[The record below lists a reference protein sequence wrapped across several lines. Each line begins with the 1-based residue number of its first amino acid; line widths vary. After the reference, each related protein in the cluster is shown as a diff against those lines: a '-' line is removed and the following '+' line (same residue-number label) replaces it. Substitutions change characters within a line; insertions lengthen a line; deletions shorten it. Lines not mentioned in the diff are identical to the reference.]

1 MTNNARPLSP
11 HVQIYRLPLLAITSI
26 THRATGVG
34 LAFGLVLLTCWLSA
48 AAKGPEAYQPIHDL
62 IVSPLGRL
70 VMFGFSAA
78 LFFHLVN
85 GIRHL
90 VWDAGKGLD
99 LACAK
104 ASNRIV
110 IGSAVALTLLTWLIA
125 LA

>member
-1 MTNNARPLSP
+1 MTTNTRPLSP

-26 THRATGVG
+26 THRITGI
-34 LAFGLVLLTCWLSA
+34 GLVLGLLLLSCWLGA
-48 AAKGPEAYQPIHDL
+48 AAKGDQAYEAIHTL
-62 IVSPLGRL
+62 IVSLPGRV
-70 VMFGFSAA
+70 VMFGFTAA
-78 LFFHLVN
+78 LFFHLTN

-99 LACAK
+99 LPTAQ

-110 IGSAVALTLLTWLIA
+110 IGAAIVLTVLSWLIA